1 MLVGWSVQAEG
12 SGLLSCG
19 AAGVAEAAESAAA
32 LGVVVVEPSFD
43 EVALAQ
49 RPVVCVLAGS
59 GACGVR
65 VAALGAAGADADGI
79 AGQDCRPEAGLVFS
93 SVSALSRCTTSL
105 LCLTPVVVALAAAI
119 AELRAPGGRA
129 DSPAGSSGHGGLRFT

>member
-1 MLVGWSVQAEG
+1 MLADWLVQAEVA
-12 SGLLSCG
+12 GLLSCG
-19 AAGVAEAAESAAA
+19 AAGVAESAESAPAR
-32 LGVVVVEPSFD
+32 GVVVVEASFD

-49 RPVVCVLAGS
+49 WPVVCVLAGS

-93 SVSALSRCTTSL
+93 SVSALSCRAAPL
-105 LCLTPVVVALAAAI
+105 FCLAPMVVALAATV
-119 AELRAPGGRA
+119 AELGAAGYGA
-129 DSPAGSSGHGGLRFT
+129 DSPACTSGHGHHLRG